1 MMKNKMPVAPEAKP
15 FNAVFNDVRPL
26 ALDKWNSGIRAANA
40 DNTLSIL
47 DVIGES
53 FWDEGVTAKRLSG
66 ALRTMVNQDVIV
78 NINSPGGD
86 VFEGIAIYNLLR
98 NHSGKVTVNVL
109 GLAASAA
116 SIIAMAGDEINMGRG
131 AFLMIHN
138 AWTCCCGNKNDLI
151 AVAEALKPFDDSL
164 TDIYS
169 TRTGIDK
176 ATIANMMDD
185 ETFINHT
192 DALTQGFADGLLTAD
207 VIDDG
212 NDSPQAAMRKL
223 DALLAKSHVPRAERR
238 RLINALN
245 GSTPGATTH
254 HNGTPGAADEVNP
267 AVLNELEKA
276 VNAFTPKII

>member
-1 MMKNKMPVAPEAKP
+1 M
-15 FNAVFNDVRPL
+15 
-26 ALDKWNSGIRAANA
+26 
-40 DNTLSIL
+40 
-47 DVIGES
+47 
-53 FWDEGVTAKRLSG
+53 
-66 ALRTMVNQDVIV
+66 
-78 NINSPGGD
+78 
-86 VFEGIAIYNLLR
+86 FEGIAIYNLLR

-164 TDIYS
+164 VDIYS
-169 TRTGIDK
+169 ARTGINKD
-176 ATIANMMDD
+176 TIVNMMDG

-212 NDSPQAAMRKL
+212 NDSPQAALRKL
-223 DALLAKSHVPRAERR
+223 DALLAKSSVPRAERR
-238 RLINALN
+238 KLLNALN
-245 GSTPGATTH
+245 GRMPGATTH
-254 HNGTPGAADEVNP
+254 NNGTPGAADDIND
-267 AVLNELEKA
+267 AALAELANA
-276 VNAFTPKII
+276 VNNFTPNSL